1 MNPSSGENLS
11 EPHSAERRREGR
23 GGIPNSAWSLPKFM
37 VAYMST
43 ETLLIIV
50 VLVLLLGGGGF
61 FWSRRGH

>member
-1 MNPSSGENLS
+1 MKPSSGENLS

-23 GGIPNSAWSLPKFM
+23 GGTPNSAWSLPGLWFT
-37 VAYMST
+37 YMST

-61 FWSRRGH
+61 FWSRRGR